1 MCRRRENLRMFFS
14 FEKYFFY
21 TTLTLLSEVVSTAV
35 PKLRVYERFSIC
47 WREIWKQS
55 MSFFINNYSIQ
66 KKKQRRRRNF
76 YNFWQKTSFYKEKCA
91 DRRENLK
98 NLDST
103 EFLVLFFKVQ
113 ENMAIY
119 GIPRIYGKHRVCE
132 IRLAPPENFIE
143 IHVRLKLE
151 IWNLARIIHNN

>member
-98 NLDST
+98 NLDSLLN
-103 EFLVLFFKVQ
+103 FWCHFSNFKKIWQ
-113 ENMAIY
+113 YMAFIEYMASIWQKTQKYGKCHINMAKSPPWSVSAIY
-119 GIPRIYGKHRVCE
+119 
-132 IRLAPPENFIE
+132 
-143 IHVRLKLE
+143 
-151 IWNLARIIHNN
+151 